1 MHNIFHKLKLQLI
14 TNKILKINWLI
25 DLLSILIDWDK
36 LSQPFRFSLNFGKSD
51 LMNDQQ
57 FRQLLNRY
65 EFSWTGYRK
74 VRKGVKKRINRY
86 MKSIECHTMEDFLAE
101 LDKNNE
107 VRDHCER
114 LLTVSISRFFR
125 DLGLWQG
132 LKDHILPEFMNV
144 ERKKL
149 RFWSAGCA
157 CGEEVYSFKIIWDL
171 LRNTYLHVPDLE
183 VLATDINPIY
193 LDRARSGIYP
203 PSSLKEVTK
212 EIRSGYFKQKGGK
225 KLYEVEPSLKI
236 GITWKNH
243 HLLSRPAGSDF
254 DIIFLRNN
262 VLTYYKEELKKEACR
277 KVLGSLAPNGILVIG
292 CHETIPVE
300 AENLIYDSHVPYLL
314 RKV

>member
-1 MHNIFHKLKLQLI
+1 
-14 TNKILKINWLI
+14 
-25 DLLSILIDWDK
+25 
-36 LSQPFRFSLNFGKSD
+36 
-51 LMNDQQ
+51 MNDQQ

-86 MKSIECHTMEDFLAE
+86 MESLKLSNMETFLAE
-101 LDKNNE
+101 LDKNDE
-107 VRDHCER
+107 VRDYCER
-114 LLTVSISRFFR
+114 LFTVSISRFFR

-132 LKDHILPEFMNV
+132 LKEHVLPEFMNV

-157 CGEEVYSFKIIWDL
+157 CGEEVYTFKIIWDL
-171 LRNTYLHVPDLE
+171 LSATYLHVPDLE

-193 LDRARSGIYP
+193 LERARTGIYP

-212 EIRSGYFKQKGGK
+212 GIQSRYFIQKRGK
-225 KLYEVEPSLKI
+225 KLFEVKASLKR
-236 GITWKNH
+236 GITWKDH
-243 HLLSRPAGSDF
+243 HLLSDPPGSDF

-262 VLTYYKEELKKEACR
+262 ILTYYKEKLKKKAFR
-277 KVLGSLAPNGILVIG
+277 KVLGSLGLNGFLVIG

-300 AENLIYDSHVPYLL
+300 SENLIYDSHVPYVL